1 MNDELKSFE
10 ERLRRQSLKPIPGD
24 WRAEILQASRHMAK
38 APIPEEHW
46 LSTLNQKLS
55 TLLWPHPKAW
65 AGLAA
70 VWVVILAVNFLTRDT
85 APVMAEKS
93 SPPSPEVVAELKQQ
107 RQLYA
112 ELIGPPLAQDID
124 RRKNAVPRPRS
135 ECSERLMA

>member
-10 ERLRRQSLKPIPGD
+10 ERLRRQSLKPIPAN
-24 WRAEILQASRHMAK
+24 WRAEILQASCRTTK
-38 APIPEEHW
+38 APVPEENW

-55 TLLWPHPKAW
+55 TLFWPHPKAW

-70 VWVVILAVNFLTRDT
+70 VWMVILAVNFSTRDR
-85 APVMAEKS
+85 APVMAEKI

-112 ELIGPPLAQDID
+112 ELIGPPLAQDVD
-124 RRKNAVPRPRS
+124 RRKNLAPRPHS